1 MNSSKSSFPFPFTS
15 YSMTRLSTCR
25 LIRGEKALT
34 NFLLNLLVTSSD
46 SPHPSPQL
54 ALSSS
59 PISLVICWFEVV
71 QNWHSVSF
79 FNLIFGAAEWI
90 VKITLCSSSLLSY
103 SKSCFQKVVQL
114 SGTSSSVGFWPIERI
129 TGSSSFVEIVPLRSW
144 KPIILST
151 VLETN
156 YFSYGPRNRI
166 ILAMVPETALF

>member
-1 MNSSKSSFPFPFTS
+1 MWPHFPHLWSLFLIRRIYCTCFRIISMNSSKSSFPFPFTS

-103 SKSCFQKVVQL
+103 SKSLFFFKKLSNCPAPHPQL
-114 SGTSSSVGFWPIERI
+114 GFGPLTASPAEAPW
-129 TGSSSFVEIVPLRSW
+129 LRS
-144 KPIILST
+144 
-151 VLETN
+151 
-156 YFSYGPRNRI
+156 FRYGPGNRI
-166 ILAMVPETALF
+166 F